1 MERNLAEMHPAY
13 FGLVMATGIVSIA
26 SHLLGLT
33 WIGQMLFWLN
43 VVCYASLWLL
53 LLARLAFF
61 PRALLTDLADHN
73 RGVGFF
79 TLIAATSVLGS
90 QFLLFR
96 NDVQTATALWFLA
109 SGLWALLNY
118 TIFTTLTVK
127 RAKPTLGVG
136 INGGWLLSVVAAQ
149 SLSILSGQLAA
160 HFAPYQ
166 DLVLFFSLVMWLGGG
181 MLYIWIISLIFYRYT
196 FFSLEPSDLT
206 PPYWINM
213 GSVAISTLAGTVLIV
228 NANEAAFL
236 GDLLPFIKGLTILFW
251 ATATWWIP
259 MLVILGFWRYVYRR
273 FPFTYDPLY
282 WGMVFPLG
290 MYTVCTYQLANTIK
304 LPFLLVI
311 PKYFVFVALLAWL
324 ATFVG
329 LSKSL
334 IRQLWLPKWPSPTT
348 KTAS

>member
-1 MERNLAEMHPAY
+1 MARNLAEMHPAY

-26 SHLLGLT
+26 SHRLGFT
-33 WIGQMLFWLN
+33 WIGQILFWLS
-43 VVCYASLWLL
+43 VVCYASLGLL
-53 LLARLAFF
+53 ILARLAVF

-90 QFLLFR
+90 QFLFFR
-96 NDVQTATALWFLA
+96 NDVQTGSALLFLA
-109 SGLWALLNY
+109 SALWALLNY
-118 TIFTTLTVK
+118 TIFTILTVK
-127 RAKPTLGVG
+127 RAKPTLGDG
-136 INGGWLLSVVAAQ
+136 ISGGWLLSVVAAQ

-196 FFSLEPSDLT
+196 FFPLEPSDLT

-236 GDLLPFIKGLTILFW
+236 GDLLPFVKGLTILFW

-290 MYTVCTYQLANTIK
+290 MYTVCTDQLANTMK

-311 PKYFVFVALLAWL
+311 PKYFLFVALLAWL
-324 ATFVG
+324 ATFVA

-334 IRQLWLPKWPSPTT
+334 IRQLWLPPA
-348 KTAS
+348 ASSGESK

>member
-1 MERNLAEMHPAY
+1 MERNLAAMHPAY
-13 FGLVMATGIVSIA
+13 FGLVMATGIISIA
-26 SHLLGLT
+26 SHLLGFT
-33 WIGQMLFWLN
+33 WLGQMLFWLN
-43 VVCYASLWLL
+43 VVCYASLWMLT
-53 LLARLAFF
+53 LARLAFF
-61 PRALLTDLADHN
+61 SRALLTDLADHN

-90 QFLLFR
+90 QFLLFH
-96 NDVQTATALWFLA
+96 NDVRTGATLWFLA
-109 SGLWALLNY
+109 FALWTLLNY

-127 RAKPTLGVG
+127 RVKPTLDVG

-149 SLSILSGQLAA
+149 SLSMLGGQLAA

-181 MLYIWIISLIFYRYT
+181 MLYILIISLIFYRYT
-196 FFSLEPSDLT
+196 FFPLEPSDLT

-213 GSVAISTLAGTVLIV
+213 GSMAISTLAGTVLIA
-228 NANEAAFL
+228 NANEATFL
-236 GDLLPFIKGLTILFW
+236 GDLLPFVKGLTIFFW

-259 MLVILGFWRYVYRR
+259 LLVILGFWRHVFRR

-290 MYTVCTYQLANTIK
+290 MYTVCTYQLAITIK

-311 PKYFVFVALLAWL
+311 PRYCVYLALLAWL
-324 ATFVG
+324 VTFVG
-329 LSKSL
+329 LSKNL
-334 IRQLWLPKWPSPTT
+334 IKQLWLSPAT
-348 KTAS
+348 SFGESE

>member
-1 MERNLAEMHPAY
+1 MERNLAEMHPSY
-13 FGLVMATGIVSIA
+13 FGLVMATGIVAIA
-26 SHLLGLT
+26 SRLLGFT
-33 WIGQMLFWLN
+33 SIGQILFWLS

-53 LLARLAFF
+53 FLARLAFF
-61 PRALLTDLADHN
+61 PRAMLADLADHN

-79 TLIAATSVLGS
+79 TVIAATSVVGS

-96 NDVQTATALWFLA
+96 DDMQTASALWFLA
-109 SGLWALLNY
+109 IALWALLHY
-118 TIFTTLTVK
+118 TIFTVLTVK
-127 RAKPTLGVG
+127 RAKPTLGIG
-136 INGGWLLSVVAAQ
+136 INGGWLLAVVAAQ

-160 HFAPYQ
+160 HFAPHQ
-166 DLVLFFSLVMWLGGG
+166 DLVLFFSLVMWLGGDV
-181 MLYIWIISLIFYRYT
+181 LYILIISLIFYRHT
-196 FFSLEPSDLT
+196 FFPLEPSDLT
-206 PPYWINM
+206 PTYWINM

-228 NANEAAFL
+228 NANDAVFL
-236 GDLLPFIKGLTILFW
+236 GDLLPFLKGLTLVCW

-259 MLVILGFWRYVYRR
+259 LLVTLGYWKYVGRR
-273 FPFTYDPLY
+273 FPLTYDPLY

-311 PKYFVFVALLAWL
+311 PKYFVFVALLAWI

-334 IRQLWLPKWPSPTT
+334 IRQLWLPREIRNKSL
-348 KTAS
+348 S